1 MKGIFLSLL
10 SGSLFKLLQLEN
22 SFLLYAS
29 GVNFGGDNS
38 SKSSCDLINHTPFF
52 LPIKQN
58 GTERNLLRAL
68 GDIAHS
74 EKTDN
79 KNLNLKYLNLQPSKP
94 KSG

>member
-29 GVNFGGDNS
+29 GVNFGVDNS
-38 SKSSCDLINHTPFF
+38 SKSSCELINHTPFF

-58 GTERNLLRAL
+58 GTERNLSVAW

-74 EKTDN
+74 EKSIIKT
-79 KNLNLKYLNLQPSKP
+79 
-94 KSG
+94 